1 MRPQGDILAFD
12 FGASSGRCIA
22 GRLEGDSLEIETIH
36 RFENRPVRLNGRF
49 HWDILGLYREILEGL
64 IIHRR
69 DFGRMVRSLAVDTW
83 GVDYGLIGKDGRL
96 LSNPYHYRDSRTDGI
111 PEKLFTLVSEDEL
124 YAAGGIQMM
133 SINTIF
139 QLFAEREENREL
151 FESARAVAMTPDLL
165 NYFLTGKLRSE
176 VSIASTSALVDPR
189 KRDWNWRLIEKLGYP
204 ARLFTPV
211 IQPGKELGP
220 VSADVEAFTGLS
232 GTRVFATC
240 SHDTQSA
247 IAAVPA
253 ERGEFIY
260 LSSGTWSLM
269 GVEADEPVLSPRA
282 AELGFTNE
290 IGAGGKISLLSN
302 IMGLWLIQEC
312 KRIWERE
319 GRAFDYSRLVEMA
332 EAELSFGTLINPMD
346 RRFTAPE
353 NMPEEIRDAA
363 AETGQEVPRN
373 EGQTACCIFRSL
385 ALVYRRTME
394 GIEEL
399 TGKQY
404 PVIHIVG
411 GGVRN
416 RLLCRMAAEATGRPV
431 VAGPAEATAL
441 GNIIVQAAGQGL
453 IPDLA
458 AGRRLVASTVKPET
472 YIPGKR
478 RGWDEAYR
486 RFCRLYPE

>member
-1 MRPQGDILAFD
+1 MRPKGDILAFD

-22 GRLEGDSLEIETIH
+22 GRLEGDSLEVETLH

-49 HWDILGLYREILEGL
+49 HWDILALYREILEAL

-69 DFGRMVRSLAVDTW
+69 DFGGGILSLAVDTW

-96 LSNPYHYRDSRTDGI
+96 LSNPRHYRDVRTEGI
-111 PEKLFTLVSEDEL
+111 PEKLFALVPENEL

-133 SINTIF
+133 SINTVF

-151 FESARAVAMTPDLL
+151 FESARALAMTPDLL

-176 VSIASTSALVDPR
+176 LSIASTSALVDPR
-189 KRDWNWRLIEKLGYP
+189 KRDWNRPLIRKLGYP
-204 ARLFTPV
+204 EGLFTP
-211 IQPGKELGP
+211 IIKPGEELGP

-253 ERGEFIY
+253 EKEDFIY

-269 GVEADEPVLSPRA
+269 GVETDEPVLSTRA
-282 AELGFTNE
+282 AELRITNE

-312 KRIWERE
+312 KRIWDRE
-319 GRAFDYSRLVEMA
+319 GRVFDYSRLVEMA
-332 EAELSFGTLINPMD
+332 ESELSFGTLINPMD
-346 RRFTAPE
+346 QRFTAPE
-353 NMPEEIRDAA
+353 NMPEEIRAAA
-363 AETGQEVPRN
+363 AETRQEVPRK
-373 EGQTACCIFRSL
+373 EGQIACCIFKSL

-394 GIEEL
+394 GIEGL
-399 TGKQY
+399 TGKKY

-416 RLLCRMAAEATGRPV
+416 RLLCRMAAQATGRPV

-441 GNIIVQAAGQGL
+441 GNIILQAAGQGL
-453 IPDLA
+453 ISDLA
-458 AGRRLVASTVKPET
+458 AGRRLVASAVKPER
-472 YIPGKR
+472 YEPGTR
-478 RGWDEAYR
+478 TGWDDDFR